1 MKRFRVLS
9 VCFAALLWNSS
20 IAQERVLFTVD
31 GREEVT
37 AEEFKA
43 VYNKNRDIGEQ
54 IDPKTPEEYLQLY
67 IDFKLKVLEA
77 KDSAMDMRQSFLE
90 EFHGYR
96 SQLAKPY
103 LTDKG
108 SEEALVEE
116 AYKRMQTDVA
126 ASHIMISVADFNN
139 PKDTAAAYGQL
150 QSVREQLTSG
160 EMGFEEAAKLYSED
174 TYSAQRGG
182 SLGYFSVFDMV
193 YPFENQVY
201 GLEVGGISP
210 VFKTQFGYHIARLD
224 ATRPARGRIQ
234 VAHIMLL
241 LPENA
246 SADQS
251 AEVQRKIEEIH
262 QKLSTG
268 ASSFEDMVLQF
279 SQDKTTRNSQG
290 RLPEFGMND
299 MVNTFED
306 AAYGLSNPGDVSK
319 PVRTPYG
326 WHIIK
331 LIQKIPVPS
340 FEEAES
346 DLVNRIKR
354 DQRAQVS
361 QERFVRRLFKEYN
374 FQVLENP
381 LKSLAKKV
389 KKDDFVGTSL
399 TTNENY
405 QDRSALA
412 TFGDQQEI
420 MVFQFVDFIEQN
432 PGLFPNETEKLEM
445 LKTYMDLYAEERLLA
460 YENTQLERKYP
471 EFRRLVNEYRDG
483 ILLFDLTDKKI
494 WTRSMKDTLGLQN
507 YYEAHKGNYRW
518 NTRYDYTIYDCENK
532 KMAKKVLKEI
542 KAGTSDSL
550 ILAKY
555 NSESALNIQI
565 ESKLEET
572 PEYAEV
578 NSMTAGMVS
587 KPIEKNGRFFIFQL
601 HQVMEPRTKELKEVR
616 GLVAAD
622 YQKELEAAWIQELRT
637 RYPVTIDTAV
647 KQAVFSE
654 LAD

>member
-1 MKRFRVLS
+1 MKRFRILS
-9 VCFAALLWNSS
+9 VCFAAMLWNGSM
-20 IAQERVLFTVD
+20 AQERVLFTVD

-37 AEEFKA
+37 AEEFMA

-54 IDPKTPEEYLQLY
+54 IDPKTPAEYLQLY

-90 EFHGYR
+90 EFYGYR
-96 SQLAKPY
+96 AQLAKPY

-116 AYKRMQTDVA
+116 AYQRMQIDVA
-126 ASHIMISVADFNN
+126 ASHIMISVSDFNN
-139 PKDTAAAYGQL
+139 PKDTATAFEQL
-150 QSVREQLTSG
+150 QSIKRQLSSG
-160 EMGFEEAAKLYSED
+160 ELSFEEAAKMYSED

-262 QKLSTG
+262 QKVSSG
-268 ASSFEDMVLQF
+268 EASFEDMVLQF

-299 MVNTFED
+299 MVNSFED
-306 AAYGLSNPGDVSK
+306 AAYGLANPGDFSQ

-331 LIQKIPVPS
+331 LIQKFPLKDFQEVKSELNNKVQRDYRAQLSREEFLERLAKEYS
-340 FEEAES
+340 FNIDDKAMS
-346 DLVNRIKR
+346 KLIKR
-354 DQRAQVS
+354 LEKEDFSGKWIAPDPVANDKSKLGSYADSVITVS
-361 QERFVRRLFKEYN
+361 
-374 FQVLENP
+374 
-381 LKSLAKKV
+381 
-389 KKDDFVGTSL
+389 DFVAYVMTGSSKFSGEIDTKTILEAYMSL
-399 TTNENY
+399 YRE
-405 QDRSALA
+405 D
-412 TFGDQQEI
+412 
-420 MVFQFVDFIEQN
+420 V
-432 PGLFPNETEKLEM
+432 
-445 LKTYMDLYAEERLLA
+445 LLA
-460 YENTQLERKYP
+460 YEDTQLEKKYP

-507 YYEAHKGNYRW
+507 FYEAHKANYRW
-518 NTRYDYTIYDCENK
+518 NTRYDYTLYDCENK
-532 KMAKKVLKEI
+532 KIAKKVLKDI
-542 KAGTSDSL
+542 KAGASDSL

-578 NSMTAGMVS
+578 KAMEAGAIS
-587 KPIEKNGRFFIFQL
+587 KPLEKNGRFFIFQL
-601 HQVMEPRTKELKEVR
+601 HQILEPRTKELKEVR

-622 YQKELEAAWIQELRT
+622 YQKELEAAWIQELRA
-637 RYPVTIDTAV
+637 RYPVSVDEAV

-654 LAD
+654 LAN

>member
-331 LIQKIPVPS
+331 LIQKIPLKE
-340 FEEAES
+340 FEEVKFE
-346 DLVNRIKR
+346 LNNKVQR
-354 DQRAQVS
+354 DYRAQLS
-361 QERFVRRLFKEYN
+361 KEEFLEKLSKEYSFTIDEKAMTKLINRLENEDFSGKWVAPESVANDKSKIGSYADSVITIAN
-374 FQVLENP
+374 FVAYVMTGSSKFSGDIDTRTVLEAYM
-381 LKSLAKKV
+381 SLYKEDV
-389 KKDDFVGTSL
+389 
-399 TTNENY
+399 
-405 QDRSALA
+405 
-412 TFGDQQEI
+412 
-420 MVFQFVDFIEQN
+420 
-432 PGLFPNETEKLEM
+432 
-445 LKTYMDLYAEERLLA
+445 LLA